1 VRAEE
6 AADESRDIM
15 FQRQAQHCNYP
26 QTTTAR
32 THPLPNI
39 PPPTITY
46 KLTHTVNR
54 ALTSVVLLY
63 SVPIRHC
70 DCVNSQLYKK
80 KSPRTLQE
88 EVPQRQSTAT
98 WCASPT
104 PMNPLPASLLRSLL
118 PGTFVPVRARQKQK
132 TLACALGTTSIK
144 NTSPTTCRVLKLAPV
159 VFSPLPRQKTPG
171 ALSPSPKIP
180 PSAGRRLGN
189 G

>member
-1 VRAEE
+1 MRAEE

-104 PMNPLPASLLRSLL
+104 PMNPLPASLLRC
-118 PGTFVPVRARQKQK
+118 PFARVARDVRASSRTTK
-132 TLACALGTTSIK
+132 TENTCVCSRHPEHQEYVTHDLQSSQTRTRRIFPFAPAK
-144 NTSPTTCRVLKLAPV
+144 NTRGPITQP
-159 VFSPLPRQKTPG
+159 
-171 ALSPSPKIP
+171 
-180 PSAGRRLGN
+180 
-189 G
+189 